1 MFWAADK
8 YMRVEMISSAIQV
21 YFVLAHSWTLQ
32 SPALFVFTWTLYPM
46 CQEPIADVQKDWQN
60 ENEIMKKKMRL
71 INTTSLTVIC
81 LALRTPVVWQL
92 I

>member
-1 MFWAADK
+1 MKWLMFWAADK

-60 ENEIMKKKMRL
+60 ENEVMKKKWDW
-71 INTTSLTVIC
+71 S
-81 LALRTPVVWQL
+81 TPRRWL
-92 I
+92 WSA